1 VSAERWDR
9 LAAALTA
16 AGVPATVTAK
26 AYSQVEY
33 GRVVHGVS
41 RTIWLGQG
49 EGLIVIR
56 DHYGRGGKWYGYAVS
71 ITEGDHDRDLRRST
85 KRSEVVAAVI
95 EALAR

>member
-33 GRVVHGVS
+33 GRVEHGVS
-41 RTIWLGQG
+41 RSIWLGQG

-56 DHYGRGGKWYGYAVS
+56 DRYGRGGKWYGYTVS
-71 ITEGDHDRDLRRST
+71 ITEGDLDHDLCRST
-85 KRSEVVAAVI
+85 KRSDVIAAVVQ
-95 EALAR
+95 ATAR